1 MLKHGL
7 CAEVLKYVWIAFMR
21 EAFKMSDK
29 RTIRILNQLKEDLDM
44 ALIKA
49 KAQLDYIDD
58 NELIRKGYEEN
69 EI

>member
-1 MLKHGL
+1 
-7 CAEVLKYVWIAFMR
+7 
-21 EAFKMSDK
+21 MSDE
-29 RTIRILNQLKEDLDM
+29 RTIKILNQLKEDLDL

-58 NELIRKGYEEN
+58 DEPCSCRTCDMIARGYEEN